1 MLQEV
6 TAGHVDFGLRGRA
19 APPLVEPG
27 EGHCL
32 YIIIVVV
39 LYCSAIAMYEL
50 YILYVDT
57 ILFIVT
63 AADDVVVTVRL

>member
-1 MLQEV
+1 M
-6 TAGHVDFGLRGRA
+6 
-19 APPLVEPG
+19 EPG